1 MNLHLPQTEEAR
13 AEALSLMS
21 VPQNIC
27 TPRNGEPL
35 VAATQD
41 FVTAAFLLTQP
52 DVFFSRDQFC
62 QLAVYAGDASE
73 HVTLPPPAI
82 LKPVMLWTGKQVF
95 SLIIRPNNR
104 DKLCVSFECE
114 EKALLVLRN
123 SFLFLDFRFDVVDF
137 VRGVN
142 VACDGLLREHPDE
155 DLHVSTMRWRAT
167 ARAAPDGCMLNFG
180 RHCCDNVTRNEAQR
194 FKQTF

>member
-1 MNLHLPQTEEAR
+1 MAF
-13 AEALSLMS
+13 ALWRQHQVDRRIL
-21 VPQNIC
+21 VDVEVTQNVKIFH
-27 TPRNGEPL
+27 RL
-35 VAATQD
+35 
-41 FVTAAFLLTQP
+41 
-52 DVFFSRDQFC
+52 
-62 QLAVYAGDASE
+62 
-73 HVTLPPPAI
+73 
-82 LKPVMLWTGKQVF
+82 
-95 SLIIRPNNR
+95 
-104 DKLCVSFECE
+104 ECE

-123 SFLFLDFRFDVVDF
+123 PFLFLDFRFDVVDF

-180 RHCCDNVTRNEAQR
+180 RQCCDKVTRNEAQR